1 MILIYQSDQID
12 MVSSSWI
19 GKLNVRFAYKMS
31 YTQMASETRKT
42 HLVNSFP
49 PMTAQNMET
58 TSERNWW
65 QKRRQRRCR
74 RASERTEAHISRRR
88 ETRRTACHCG
98 SRARQT
104 RDEAHPPSPREAR
117 RAAPPRTRCPRP
129 HPPASRPSPGNSR
142 ESATWLSLL
151 HRMIT
156 STLNCLRHI
165 LYIINIDN

>member
-104 RDEAHPPSPREAR
+104 RDEAHPPSPRGFAEFSSNK
-117 RAAPPRTRCPRP
+117 T
-129 HPPASRPSPGNSR
+129 HPLENS
-142 ESATWLSLL
+142 SNNLSNENWSNVNWSIGKLVQQAKQF
-151 HRMIT
+151 
-156 STLNCLRHI
+156 SQ
-165 LYIINIDN
+165 